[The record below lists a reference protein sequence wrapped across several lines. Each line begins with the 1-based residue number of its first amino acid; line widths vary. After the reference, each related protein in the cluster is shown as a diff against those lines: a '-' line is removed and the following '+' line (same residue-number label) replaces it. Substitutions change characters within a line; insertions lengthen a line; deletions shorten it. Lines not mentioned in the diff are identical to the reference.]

1 VRLAWRLAVPIAA
14 TAGLAGL
21 YGRLEPAPES
31 APATASAPVSQ
42 PGTSTRRQPTEA
54 LDLVPAESLL
64 CWYARPFP
72 DMLPPS
78 EDPAGFDR
86 VLQWGSLLARPA
98 LNAEA
103 RLWARAVEMFSLAIR
118 FPHLLVLIDAQAVQD
133 PDRPEIVRGDR
144 IRAALIVE
152 TRGQNEPFAR
162 ILQSAINELTDQQ
175 KATVARKEAAHWP
188 YLELRDQRLP
198 DWAAIAWGTID
209 GYFVLAIG
217 PDVWQDIAAV
227 AAGQAPALS
236 QAGWLEAAR
245 GLRGKK
251 ALIEIIVAS
260 KQIRQRL
267 DPMVENRATGFFR
280 AWQAENIDWSH
291 WALGFE
297 GRALYCVAHFLEN
310 GQTRQHIYADPGIRD
325 ERLLQTIPDTARYA
339 IYRIEPERVIP
350 SFFNSLLATCS
361 ERERRNILRLWQHI
375 QRELGFDA
383 ERDIL
388 ANLGQH
394 IIMHN
399 DPPHPLR
406 IPLAMTTLTEIRT
419 HPEQVRRTIDIIC
432 NAWRD
437 ALARHPAP
445 EESPSLV
452 INRDSD
458 GIWYLQ
464 FGIFAGPAWTVTD
477 RFVITSWSPA
487 ALRSYLE
494 KVGERAGK
502 LLPPAET
509 QPSATQ
515 P

>member
-14 TAGLAGL
+14 VAGLAGL
-21 YGRLEPAPES
+21 YGRLEPGPES
-31 APATASAPVSQ
+31 APATTSSTSLRP
-42 PGTSTRRQPTEA
+42 STRAGHQPTEA

-72 DMLPPS
+72 DTLPAS
-78 EDPAGFDR
+78 EDAGGFDR
-86 VLQWGSLLARPA
+86 VLQWGSFLARPA

-103 RLWARAVEMFSLAIR
+103 RLWARAIEMFSLAIR
-118 FPHLLVLIDAQAVQD
+118 FPHLVVLIDAQAVKE
-133 PDRPEIVRGDR
+133 PGRPEIVRADR
-144 IRAALIVE
+144 IRVALIVE
-152 TRGQNEPFAR
+152 TRGQNEAFAR
-162 ILQSAINELTDQQ
+162 VLQSTINELTDQQ
-175 KATVARKEAAHWP
+175 KATVTRKQAASWP

-198 DWAAIAWGTID
+198 EWAEIAWGTIN
-209 GYFVLAIG
+209 GYFVLTIG
-217 PDVWQDIAAV
+217 PKVWQDIAAV

-236 QAGWLEAAR
+236 QAEWLEQAR
-245 GLRGKK
+245 RLRGKH

-260 KQIRQRL
+260 KQIRERL
-267 DPMVENRATGFFR
+267 DPMVENRASGFFR

-310 GQTRQHIYADPGIRD
+310 GQTRQRIYADPEIRD

-339 IYRIEPERVIP
+339 IYRLEPDRVIP

-361 ERERRNILRLWQHI
+361 ERERRNILRLWRRI
-375 QRELGFDA
+375 QQELGFDA

-464 FGIFAGPAWTVTD
+464 FGIFAGPAWTVTE
-477 RFVITSWSPA
+477 RFVVTSWSPA

-494 KVGERAGK
+494 KIGDRAGK
-502 LLPPAET
+502 LLPPADT
-509 QPSATQ
+509 QPSSTQ